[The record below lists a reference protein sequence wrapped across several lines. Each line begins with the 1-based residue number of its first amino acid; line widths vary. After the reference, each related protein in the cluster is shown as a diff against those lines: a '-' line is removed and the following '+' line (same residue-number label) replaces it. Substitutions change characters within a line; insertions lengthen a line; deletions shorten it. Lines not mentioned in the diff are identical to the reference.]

1 MKLNQPSK
9 NAFYIQTLSTQY
21 RPLLW
26 LFAAGLLLLGL
37 FCARAT
43 YLQPDPILQ
52 LVLGWVTLFLL
63 LPVLPTAFVQQQCW
77 LDAEQQQLWLG
88 KGFFNWRYMGLWRW
102 RSYAFSDIKAVQL
115 YQLQITRWHQISR
128 NRQAED
134 TVQHYLAYLE
144 LHQPNGAQLILG
156 DSTDRKELQQVLQQ
170 CAQAIDCKFQDFSN
184 TTQKSLPKGSEFN
197 FMRVLV
203 LLVIFIL
210 LNILYFLFV
219 L

>member
-1 MKLNQPSK
+1 MKFNQPSK

-37 FCARAT
+37 LCARAT

-77 LDAEQQQLWLG
+77 LDVERQQLWLG
-88 KGFFNWRYMGLWRW
+88 KGVINGKSLGLWRW
-102 RSYAFSDIKAVQL
+102 RSYAFSDIHSVQL
-115 YQLQITRWHQISR
+115 YLLQTTHWHQFER

-134 TVQHYLAYLE
+134 IVEHYLAYLQ
-144 LHQPNGAQLILG
+144 LQQPKGAQLKLAN
-156 DSTDRKELQQVLQQ
+156 STDRKELQQALQQ